1 MQLDLFYDYRTNA
14 ALYDTWQASLR
25 ERQPLTLIFWGQ
37 GDIFFT
43 PAGGEAYL
51 RDLPDAELVRLDSG
65 HFAVEDNLDDHR
77 REDRALLR
85 LAGAPG
91 RGHHPLNHPTT
102 QRDVTSMSA
111 QQQESD
117 GATRVAYI
125 LGVPLAADVV
135 RQWPQM
141 GEIVR
146 TRQLI
151 AEVEGNFPELTLEVG
166 RRHRLDD
173 VVVVEWTCNYGDGR
187 LYRNV
192 TIGELEDGEV
202 VRVTDYWGEPT
213 TTPEWRVPMTER
225 LDMPADGTWPAN
237 AQLSH
242 H

>member
-1 MQLDLFYDYRTNA
+1 
-14 ALYDTWQASLR
+14 
-25 ERQPLTLIFWGQ
+25 
-37 GDIFFT
+37 
-43 PAGGEAYL
+43 
-51 RDLPDAELVRLDSG
+51 
-65 HFAVEDNLDDHR
+65 
-77 REDRALLR
+77 
-85 LAGAPG
+85 
-91 RGHHPLNHPTT
+91 
-102 QRDVTSMSA
+102 MSA

-146 TRQLI
+146 TRHLI

-166 RRHRLDD
+166 RRHRFDD

-192 TIGELEDGEV
+192 TIGELEDGEA

-213 TTPEWRVPMTER
+213 TTPEWRVPMTDR
-225 LDMPADGTWPAN
+225 LDMPADGTWPADVR
-237 AQLSH
+237 LSH

>member
-1 MQLDLFYDYRTNA
+1 
-14 ALYDTWQASLR
+14 
-25 ERQPLTLIFWGQ
+25 
-37 GDIFFT
+37 
-43 PAGGEAYL
+43 
-51 RDLPDAELVRLDSG
+51 
-65 HFAVEDNLDDHR
+65 
-77 REDRALLR
+77 
-85 LAGAPG
+85 
-91 RGHHPLNHPTT
+91 
-102 QRDVTSMSA
+102 MSA

-146 TRQLI
+146 TRDLI

-166 RRHRLDD
+166 RRHRLND
-173 VVVVEWTCNYGDGR
+173 VVIVEWTCNYGDGR

-192 TIGELEDGEV
+192 TIGELEHGAA

-213 TTPEWRVPMTER
+213 ATPDWRAPMTDR